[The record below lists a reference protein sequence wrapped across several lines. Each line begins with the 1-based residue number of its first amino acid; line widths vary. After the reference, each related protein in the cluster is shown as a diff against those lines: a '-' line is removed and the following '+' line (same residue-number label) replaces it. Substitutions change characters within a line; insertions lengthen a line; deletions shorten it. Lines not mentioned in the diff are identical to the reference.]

1 MALQLESSSDF
12 QLQLDNFEGPFDL
25 LLTLISKHELDV
37 TEISLS
43 KVTDEFLI
51 YVRGVEKLLGLDRAS
66 EFLVVAAT
74 LIDYKLASLLPSGEL
89 VDAEDVRALEARDL
103 LFARLL
109 QYKAFKEASAWLSH
123 RLASES
129 SRFQRM
135 ASLESKYKDIKPPL
149 RFNTD
154 AQSLA
159 KLAEQLLSFDPAPK
173 VDHLHADKV
182 SVKDQAER
190 IALRLRNGPKSFLE
204 LVVDQPKP
212 VIVASFLAVLELY
225 RQNAVKLS
233 QEDGQPMIVELI
245 EIPAISEQ
253 IGDEYE

>member
-25 LLTLISKHELDV
+25 LLQLISKHELDV
-37 TEISLS
+37 TEIALS
-43 KVTDEFLI
+43 KVTDEFLV
-51 YVRGVEKLLGLDRAS
+51 YVRGIEKTLGLDRAS

-109 QYKAFKEASAWLSH
+109 QYKAFKEASSWLQH
-123 RLASES
+123 RLLSES
-129 SRFQRM
+129 TRFQRM
-135 ASLESKYKDIKPPL
+135 ASLENKYKDIKPPL
-149 RFNTD
+149 RFTAD
-154 AQSLA
+154 AESLA
-159 KLAEQLLSFDPAPK
+159 KLAEQLLSIDDSPR
-173 VDHLHADKV
+173 VDHLHVDKI
-182 SVKDQAER
+182 SVNDQAER
-190 IALRLRNGPKSFLE
+190 IALKLRSGPKSFSE
-204 LVVDQPKP
+204 LITDQPRP

-225 RQNAVKLS
+225 RQAAVKLS
-233 QEDGQPMIVELI
+233 QAEGESMLI
-245 EIPAISEQ
+245 ELLQIPAISEQ

>member
-1 MALQLESSSDF
+1 MVLQLESSSDF
-12 QLQLDNFEGPFDL
+12 QLQLENFEGPFDL
-25 LLTLISKHELDV
+25 LLNLISKHELDV
-37 TEISLS
+37 TEIALS
-43 KVTDEFLI
+43 RVTDEFLI
-51 YVRGVEKLLGLDRAS
+51 YVRGIEKAIGLDKAS

-103 LFARLL
+103 LFAKLL
-109 QYKAFKEASAWLSH
+109 QYKAFKEASLWLSQ
-123 RLASES
+123 RLANES

-135 ASLESKYKDIKPPL
+135 VSLESKYKEIKPPL
-149 RFNTD
+149 KFNSD

-159 KLAEQLLSFDPAPK
+159 KLAEQLLSFDPAPR
-173 VDHLHADKV
+173 VDHLHVDRV

-190 IALRLRNGPKSFLE
+190 IALRLRNGSKTFSE
-204 LVVDQPKP
+204 LVLDQPKS

-225 RQNAVKLS
+225 RQNAVKIT
-233 QEDGQPMIVELI
+233 QEQGESMVVELI
-245 EIPAISEQ
+245 KIPAISEQ

>member
-1 MALQLESSSDF
+1 MVLQLESSSDF
-12 QLQLDNFEGPFDL
+12 NLQLENFEGPFDL
-25 LLTLISKHELDV
+25 LLNLISKHELDV
-37 TEISLS
+37 TEIALS

-51 YVRGVEKLLGLDRAS
+51 YVRGIEKSLGLDRAS

-89 VDAEDVRALEARDL
+89 VDAEDVKALEARDL

-109 QYKAFKEASAWLSH
+109 QYKAFKEASSWLSQ

-135 ASLESKYKDIKPPL
+135 ASLEGKYKDIKPPL
-149 RFNTD
+149 NFNAD
-154 AQSLA
+154 IQLLA
-159 KLAEQLLSFDPAPK
+159 NLAERLFSFDPAPR
-173 VDHLHADKV
+173 VDHLHMDKV

-190 IALRLRNGPKSFLE
+190 IALRLRSGPKNFNE
-204 LVVDQPKP
+204 LIVDQPKP
-212 VIVASFLAVLELY
+212 VIVATFLAVLELY
-225 RQNAVKLS
+225 RQNAVTIS
-233 QEDGQPMIVELI
+233 QAAGESMVVELLQ
-245 EIPAISEQ
+245 IPAIPDQ

>member
-1 MALQLESSSDF
+1 VALQLESSSDF

-25 LLTLISKHELDV
+25 LLQLISKHELDV
-37 TEISLS
+37 TEIALS
-43 KVTDEFLI
+43 KVTDEFLV
-51 YVRGVEKLLGLDRAS
+51 YVRGIEKSLGLDSAS

-109 QYKAFKEASAWLSH
+109 QYKAFKEASSWLQH
-123 RLASES
+123 RLLSES
-129 SRFQRM
+129 TRFQRM
-135 ASLESKYKDIKPPL
+135 ASLENKYKDIKPPL
-149 RFNTD
+149 KFTSD
-154 AQSLA
+154 AESLA
-159 KLAEQLLSFDPAPK
+159 KLAEQLLSFDDSPR
-173 VDHLHADKV
+173 VDHLHVDKI

-190 IALRLRNGPKSFLE
+190 IALKLRSGPKRFSE
-204 LVVDQPKP
+204 LITDQPKP

-225 RQNAVKLS
+225 RQSAVKLS
-233 QEDGQPMIVELI
+233 QAEGESMLI
-245 EIPAISEQ
+245 ELLQIPAISEQ

>member
-12 QLQLDNFEGPFDL
+12 NLQLENFEGPFDL
-25 LLTLISKHELDV
+25 LLNLISKHELDV
-37 TEISLS
+37 TDIALS

-51 YVRGVEKLLGLDRAS
+51 YVRGVEKALGLDRAS

-89 VDAEDVRALEARDL
+89 VDAEDVKALEARDL

-109 QYKAFKEASAWLSH
+109 QYKAFKEASSWLSQ
-123 RLASES
+123 RIISES

-135 ASLESKYKDIKPPL
+135 ASLETKYREIKPPL
-149 RFNTD
+149 NFNADT
-154 AQSLA
+154 QSLA
-159 KLAEQLLSFDPAPK
+159 QLAEQLLSFDPTPK
-173 VDHLHADKV
+173 VDHLHVDRV

-190 IALRLRNGPKSFLE
+190 IALRLRNGPKNFAE
-204 LVVDQPKP
+204 LVIDQPRP
-212 VIVASFLAVLELY
+212 VVVASFLAVLELY
-225 RQNAVKLS
+225 RQNAVKVTQAEGES
-233 QEDGQPMIVELI
+233 MVVELI
-245 EIPAISEQ
+245 QIPSIPEQ